1 MDYNGKIQAKHLSRT
16 GYVYIRQSTTYQ
28 VMANTESTLRQYALR
43 DRMIALGWEGSQVKV
58 IDADLGIS
66 GKSADNREGFQALMG
81 DVANGLAGAVAC
93 IEASRLSRSS
103 SDWTRLIE
111 ICSMTDTLIID
122 NDGVYNPNDFNDRI
136 LLGMKGTMSEAELHF
151 LQERMRGGLLNK
163 AKRGELCS
171 FLPIGY
177 EFDPDGRVIKTN
189 NLEIREAVEQLF
201 RQFRIIKTA
210 SGVVRYYQEHHMTFP
225 VRLRTR
231 GHSREV
237 IWQTLNSCRV
247 TAILH
252 NPFYTGVYTFGRT
265 QVQWTGNGKRRPVPV
280 PEEKWHA
287 NIPAHHDAYISTE
300 EFKENQAILE
310 QNKSQFKSD
319 GSRAM
324 PPREGETMLQGI
336 CYCGICG
343 YQMNTQ
349 YSYRPK
355 TGTMR
360 ARYICCSKR
369 LTQQQC
375 SNSVIAENVDAVISS
390 LIKEKLTPEAMA
402 LTDEIQKEVNRRK
415 EDHNRYFALKVESA
429 RYEADLAKMQYM
441 SVDPANRLVASELE
455 RNWNQKL
462 RVLEKAEQTYN
473 EEVRKNETAN
483 ESALSDAIKN
493 ISENFAEIWD
503 SNGIRNEDRKRIVRH
518 IIRDVTI
525 TRVENYVAKLDVVYQ
540 GGATATV
547 YTDVPKARYVLIQT
561 PADVIAFLRKEAEH
575 HNYKELTA
583 MLNEQGYKREC
594 GRPFTPKNV
603 HRIMTDYG
611 IKSMKE
617 RYLERGWLKIEDA
630 ARKLGITAPALRYRI
645 HTNQFSGEYI
655 QVEERSTFLF
665 NPDMLS
671 GHSKETMTGR

>member
-43 DRMIALGWEGSQVKV
+43 DRMVALGWEGSQVKV

-66 GKSADNREGFQALMG
+66 GKSADNREGFQMLMA

-163 AKRGELCS
+163 AQRGELCS

-177 EFDPDGRVIKTN
+177 EFDLDGRVIKTN
-189 NLEIREAVEQLF
+189 NLEIRDSVEQLF

-210 SGVVRYYQEHHMTFP
+210 SGVVRYYHEHHMTFP

-237 IWQTLNSCRV
+237 IWQPLNSCRV

-252 NPFYTGVYTFGRT
+252 NPFYTGAYTFGRT
-265 QVQWTGNGKRRPVPV
+265 QVQWVGNGKRRPVPM

-287 NIPAHHDAYISTE
+287 NIPGHHKAYISE
-300 EFKENQAILE
+300 EEYKENQAILG
-310 QNKSQFKSD
+310 QNRSQFK
-319 GSRAM
+319 GYGNRVT
-324 PPREGETMLQGI
+324 PPREGEALLQGI
-336 CYCGICG
+336 CYCGVCG

-355 TGTMR
+355 TGMMR
-360 ARYICCSKR
+360 ARYICCSEKF
-369 LTQQQC
+369 THQKC
-375 SNSVIAENVDAVISS
+375 KNTAIAENIDTTISS
-390 LIKEKLTPEAMA
+390 LIKEKLAPEAMA
-402 LTDEIQKEVNRRK
+402 VTAEIQKEVNLRK
-415 EDHNRYFALKVESA
+415 ADHNRYFALKVESA
-429 RYEADLAKMQYM
+429 KYEVDMARTQYM

-455 RNWNQKL
+455 RNWNLKL
-462 RVLEKAEQTYN
+462 RLLEEAEQRYN
-473 EEVRKNETAN
+473 EEVARNVP
-483 ESALSDAIKN
+483 SDDSGLSRAIRN
-493 ISENFAEIWD
+493 ISENFDKIWD
-503 SNGIRNEDRKRIVRH
+503 SDSISNADRKRVIRH
-518 IIRDVTI
+518 VIRDVTV
-525 TRVENYVAKLDVVYQ
+525 TRVEDYVARLDVMFQ
-540 GGATATV
+540 GGATTTV
-547 YTDVPKARYVLIQT
+547 YADVPKARHVLIRT
-561 PADVIAFLRKEAEH
+561 PDDVVAFLQENAEKH
-575 HNYKELTA
+575 HYKELTK
-583 MLNEQGYKREC
+583 MLNDQGYKREC

-603 HRIMTDYG
+603 HRIMKDYG
-611 IKSMKE
+611 IKTMKD
-617 RYLERGWLKIEDA
+617 RYRERGWLTLEETA
-630 ARKLGITAPALRYRI
+630 GRLGITAPTLRYRLQKK
-645 HTNQFSGEYI
+645 QFKGEYI
-655 QVEERSTFLF
+655 QVEERNTLLF
-665 NPDMLS
+665 NPATLRA
-671 GHSKETMTGR
+671 E

>member
-16 GYVYIRQSTTYQ
+16 GYVYIRQSTSYQ

-58 IDADLGIS
+58 IDADLGVS
-66 GKSADNREGFQALMG
+66 GKSADNREGFQMLMA

-163 AKRGELCS
+163 AQRGELCS

-177 EFDPDGRVIKTN
+177 EFDLDERVIKTN
-189 NLEIREAVEQLF
+189 NLEIRDAVEQMF

-210 SGVVRYYQEHHMTFP
+210 SGVVRYYHEHHMSFP

-237 IWQTLNSCRV
+237 IWQPLNSCRV

-252 NPFYTGVYTFGRT
+252 NPFYTGAYTFGRT
-265 QVQWTGNGKRRPVPV
+265 QVQWVGNGKRRPVPM

-287 NIPAHHDAYISTE
+287 NIPGHHEAYISE
-300 EFKENQAILE
+300 EEYKENQAILD
-310 QNKSQFKSD
+310 QNRSQFK
-319 GSRAM
+319 GYGNRVT
-324 PPREGETMLQGI
+324 PPREGEALLQGI
-336 CYCGICG
+336 CFCGVCG

-355 TGTMR
+355 TGMMR
-360 ARYICCSKR
+360 ASYVCFSERITHQKCR
-369 LTQQQC
+369 
-375 SNSVIAENVDAVISS
+375 NSAIAENIDTAISS

-402 LTDEIQKEVNRRK
+402 VTAEIQKEVNRRK
-415 EDHNRYFALKVESA
+415 ADHNRYFALKVESA
-429 RYEADLAKMQYM
+429 KYEADMARTQYM
-441 SVDPANRLVASELE
+441 SVDPTNRLVASELE

-462 RVLEKAEQTYN
+462 RLLEEAEQRYN
-473 EEVRKNETAN
+473 EEVARNVP
-483 ESALSDAIKN
+483 SDDDGLSQAIRN
-493 ISENFAEIWD
+493 ISENFDKIWD
-503 SNGIRNEDRKRIVRH
+503 SDSISNADRKRVIRH
-518 IIRDVTI
+518 VIRDVTI
-525 TRVENYVAKLDVVYQ
+525 TRVENYVARLDVVFQ
-540 GGATATV
+540 GGATTTV
-547 YTDVPKARYVLIQT
+547 YADVPKARHVLIRT
-561 PADVIAFLRKEAEH
+561 PDDVVAFLQENAENH
-575 HNYKELTA
+575 HYKELTK
-583 MLNEQGYKREC
+583 MLNDQGYKREC

-603 HRIMTDYG
+603 HRIMKDYG
-611 IKSMKE
+611 IKTMKD
-617 RYLERGWLKIEDA
+617 RYLERGWLTLDETA
-630 ARKLGITAPALRYRI
+630 GRLGITTPALRYQLQKK
-645 HTNQFSGEYI
+645 QFNGEYI
-655 QVEERSTFLF
+655 QVEERSTLLF
-665 NPDMLS
+665 NPATLQA
-671 GHSKETMTGR
+671 E

>member
-1 MDYNGKIQAKHLSRT
+1 MGHDGKIQAKHLSRT

-43 DRMIALGWEGSQVKV
+43 DRMMALGWEESQVKV
-58 IDADLGIS
+58 IDADLGVS
-66 GKSADNREGFQALMG
+66 GKSADNREGFQALMA

-103 SDWTRLIE
+103 SDWARLIE

-122 NDGVYNPNDFNDRI
+122 NDGVYDPNNFNDRI

-163 AKRGELCS
+163 AQRGELCS

-177 EFDPDGRVIKTN
+177 EFDPDDRVIKTN
-189 NLEIREAVEQLF
+189 NLQIREAVEQLF

-210 SGVVRYYQEHHMTFP
+210 SGVVRYYHEHNMTFP

-237 IWQTLNSCRV
+237 IWQPLNSCRV

-252 NPFYTGVYTFGRT
+252 NPFYTGTYTFGRT
-265 QVQWTGNGKRRPVPV
+265 QVQWIGGGRRRPVPM

-287 NIPAHHDAYISTE
+287 NIPGHHDAYITKD
-300 EFKENQAILE
+300 EFEENQAILE
-310 QNKSQFKSD
+310 QNRSQFKSD
-319 GSRAM
+319 GSRVT
-324 PPREGETMLQGI
+324 PPREGEALLQGI

-343 YQMNTQ
+343 YQMGTQ

-355 TGTMR
+355 TGMTR
-360 ARYICCSKR
+360 ARYICCSKK

-375 SNSVIAENVDAVISS
+375 SNSVIAENVDSAIST
-390 LIKEKLTPEAMA
+390 LVKEKLTPEAMA
-402 LTDEIQKEVNRRK
+402 LTAEIQKEVARRR

-429 RYEADLAKMQYM
+429 RYEADLAKVQYM
-441 SVDPANRLVASELE
+441 SVDPTNRLVASELE

-462 RVLEKAEQTYN
+462 RVLEDAEQAYN
-473 EEVRKNETAN
+473 EELRKNGRPDEAG
-483 ESALSDAIKN
+483 LSDAIRF
-493 ISENFAEIWD
+493 ISGNFEELWD
-503 SNGIRNEDRKRIVRH
+503 GGGIRIEDRKRIVRH

-525 TRVENYVAKLDVVYQ
+525 TRVENYVARLDIVYQ
-540 GGATATV
+540 GGATETV
-547 YTDVPKARYVLIQT
+547 YVDVPKARHVLIKM
-561 PADVIAFLRKEAEH
+561 PGDVIAFLENEAEH
-575 HNYKELTA
+575 HHYRELTA

-611 IKSMKE
+611 IKSMKD
-617 RYLERGWLKIEDA
+617 RYLERGWLRIEDA
-630 ARKLGITAPALRYRI
+630 ARRLGISAPALRYRI
-645 HTNQFSGEYI
+645 NTNQFFGEYV
-655 QVEERSTFLF
+655 QVEERNTLLF
-665 NPDMLS
+665 NPDMLPDQ
-671 GHSKETMTGR
+671 GQKAIAGR